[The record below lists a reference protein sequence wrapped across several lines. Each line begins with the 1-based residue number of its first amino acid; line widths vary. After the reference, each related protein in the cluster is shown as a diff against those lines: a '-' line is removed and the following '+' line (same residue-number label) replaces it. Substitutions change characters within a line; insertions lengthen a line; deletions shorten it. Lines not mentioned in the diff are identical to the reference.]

1 MFGKISTQIVC
12 KSISQKINQFE
23 KQEDGKKNINALVYN
38 ANAFNGQKDARD
50 KTGHRS
56 HNTVSP
62 GGWQEPSY
70 LSHCH
75 RLPHSALPKAG
86 SNS

>member
-1 MFGKISTQIVC
+1 MFGKISMQIVC

-23 KQEDGKKNINALVYN
+23 KQGDGKKNINTLVYN
-38 ANAFNGQKDARD
+38 ANAFNGQNDARD
-50 KTGHRS
+50 KIGTEAT
-56 HNTVSP
+56 TVSP